1 MLSQMIEFA
10 KKLKKPE
17 VPASKNPDVS
27 VQKACP
33 AILKPFASLMCLL
46 FFGTLFVL
54 FFISVFDTDKTV
66 SETENRNLATMPEIT
81 AQTLFDGSFMTD
93 FEAYYTDTFP
103 FRDELMQLHNTMSDF
118 FSGTRTS
125 EDIVLVER
133 GDEEDFAGQD
143 ITYDE

>member
-1 MLSQMIEFA
+1 MVEFA
-10 KKLKKPE
+10 NKLKKSE
-17 VPASKNPDVS
+17 TLVPGTSETS
-27 VQKACP
+27 GEKAFP
-33 AILKPFASLMCLL
+33 KILKPFAALMCIL
-46 FFGTLFVL
+46 FFGTLFML

-66 SETENRNLATMPEIT
+66 SETENRNLATMPELT

>member
-1 MLSQMIEFA
+1 MVEFA
-10 KKLKKPE
+10 NKLKKSE
-17 VPASKNPDVS
+17 TLVPGTSETS
-27 VQKACP
+27 GEKAFP
-33 AILKPFASLMCLL
+33 KILKPFAALMCIL
-46 FFGTLFVL
+46 FFGALFTL
-54 FFISVFDTDKTV
+54 FFISIFDTDKTV

-93 FEAYYTDTFP
+93 FEVYYTDTFP

>member
-1 MLSQMIEFA
+1 MVEFA
-10 KKLKKPE
+10 NKLKKSE
-17 VPASKNPDVS
+17 TLVPGTSETS
-27 VQKACP
+27 GEKAFP
-33 AILKPFASLMCLL
+33 KILKPFAALMCIL
-46 FFGTLFVL
+46 FFGALFTL
-54 FFISVFDTDKTV
+54 FFISIFDTDKTV

-93 FEAYYTDTFP
+93 FETYYTDTFP

>member
-1 MLSQMIEFA
+1 MVEFA
-10 KKLKKPE
+10 NKLKKSE
-17 VPASKNPDVS
+17 TLVPGTSETS
-27 VQKACP
+27 GEKAFP
-33 AILKPFASLMCLL
+33 KILMPFAALMCIL
-46 FFGTLFVL
+46 FFGALFTL

-66 SETENRNLATMPEIT
+66 SETENRNLATMPELT

-93 FEAYYTDTFP
+93 FETYYTDTFP

>member
-1 MLSQMIEFA
+1 MVEFA
-10 KKLKKPE
+10 NKLKKSE
-17 VPASKNPDVS
+17 TLVPDTSETS
-27 VQKACP
+27 GEKAFP
-33 AILKPFASLMCLL
+33 KILKPFAALMCIL
-46 FFGTLFVL
+46 FFGALFTL
-54 FFISVFDTDKTV
+54 FFISIFDTDKTV

>member
-1 MLSQMIEFA
+1 MVEFA
-10 KKLKKPE
+10 NKLKKSE
-17 VPASKNPDVS
+17 TLVPGTSETS
-27 VQKACP
+27 GEKAFP
-33 AILKPFASLMCLL
+33 KILKPFAALMCIL
-46 FFGTLFVL
+46 FFGALFAL
-54 FFISVFDTDKTV
+54 FFISIFDTDKTV

-93 FEAYYTDTFP
+93 FETYYTDTFP

>member
-1 MLSQMIEFA
+1 MVEFA
-10 KKLKKPE
+10 NKLKKSE
-17 VPASKNPDVS
+17 TLVPGTSETSGENAFPK
-27 VQKACP
+27 
-33 AILKPFASLMCLL
+33 ILMPFAALMCIL
-46 FFGTLFVL
+46 FFGALFTL

-66 SETENRNLATMPEIT
+66 SETENRNLATMPELT

-93 FEAYYTDTFP
+93 FETYYTDTFP

>member
-1 MLSQMIEFA
+1 MVEFA
-10 KKLKKPE
+10 NKLKKSE
-17 VPASKNPDVS
+17 TLVPGTSETS
-27 VQKACP
+27 GEKAFP
-33 AILKPFASLMCLL
+33 KILKPFAALMCIL

-66 SETENRNLATMPEIT
+66 SETENRNLATMPELT

-93 FEAYYTDTFP
+93 FETYYTDTFP

>member
-1 MLSQMIEFA
+1 MVAFA
-10 KKLKKPE
+10 NKLKKSKTP
-17 VPASKNPDVS
+17 VPGTSDTSGEKSFP
-27 VQKACP
+27 K
-33 AILKPFASLMCLL
+33 ILNPFAALMCIL
-46 FFGTLFVL
+46 FFGALFTL
-54 FFISVFDTDKTV
+54 FFISIFDTDKTV

>member
-1 MLSQMIEFA
+1 MVEFA
-10 KKLKKPE
+10 NKLKKSE
-17 VPASKNPDVS
+17 TLVPGTSETS
-27 VQKACP
+27 GEKAFP
-33 AILKPFASLMCLL
+33 KILKPFAALMCIL
-46 FFGTLFVL
+46 FFGALFTL
-54 FFISVFDTDKTV
+54 FFISIFDTDKTV

-103 FRDELMQLHNTMSDF
+103 FRDELMQLHNTTSDF

>member
-1 MLSQMIEFA
+1 
-10 KKLKKPE
+10 
-17 VPASKNPDVS
+17 
-27 VQKACP
+27 
-33 AILKPFASLMCLL
+33 MCIL
-46 FFGTLFVL
+46 FFGALFTL
-54 FFISVFDTDKTV
+54 FFISIFDTDKTV

-103 FRDELMQLHNTMSDF
+103 FRDELMHNTMSDF

>member
-1 MLSQMIEFA
+1 MVAFA
-10 KKLKKPE
+10 NKLKKSKTP
-17 VPASKNPDVS
+17 VPGTSDMS
-27 VQKACP
+27 GEKAFP
-33 AILKPFASLMCLL
+33 KILKPFAALMCIL
-46 FFGTLFVL
+46 FFGALFTL
-54 FFISVFDTDKTV
+54 FFISIFDTDKTV

>member
-1 MLSQMIEFA
+1 MVEFA
-10 KKLKKPE
+10 NKLKKSE
-17 VPASKNPDVS
+17 TLVPGTSETS
-27 VQKACP
+27 GEKAFP
-33 AILKPFASLMCLL
+33 KILKPFAALMCIL
-46 FFGTLFVL
+46 FFGALFTL
-54 FFISVFDTDKTV
+54 FFISIFDTDKTV

>member
-1 MLSQMIEFA
+1 MVAFA
-10 KKLKKPE
+10 NKLKKSKTP
-17 VPASKNPDVS
+17 VPGTSDTS
-27 VQKACP
+27 GEKALP
-33 AILKPFASLMCLL
+33 KILKPFAALMCIL
-46 FFGTLFVL
+46 FFGALFTL
-54 FFISVFDTDKTV
+54 FFISIFDTDKTV

>member
-1 MLSQMIEFA
+1 
-10 KKLKKPE
+10 
-17 VPASKNPDVS
+17 
-27 VQKACP
+27 
-33 AILKPFASLMCLL
+33 MCIL
-46 FFGTLFVL
+46 FFGALFTL
-54 FFISVFDTDKTV
+54 FFISIFDTDKTV

>member
-1 MLSQMIEFA
+1 MVAFSN
-10 KKLKKPE
+10 KLKKSKTL
-17 VPASKNPDVS
+17 VPGTSDASGE
-27 VQKACP
+27 KAFP
-33 AILKPFASLMCLL
+33 KILKPFAALMCIL
-46 FFGTLFVL
+46 FFGTLFTL
-54 FFISVFDTDKTV
+54 LFISIFDTDKTV

>member
-1 MLSQMIEFA
+1 MVAFA
-10 KKLKKPE
+10 NKLKKSKTT
-17 VPASKNPDVS
+17 VPGTSDTS
-27 VQKACP
+27 GEKAFP
-33 AILKPFASLMCLL
+33 KILKPFAALMCIL
-46 FFGTLFVL
+46 FFGALFTL
-54 FFISVFDTDKTV
+54 FFISIFDTDKTV